1 MRCERCRARIR
12 GATWY
17 CPSCGAPVRDLNVAD
32 SVRGPSLR
40 RLTERGLSLLGLA
53 AASALLLAGGWWL
66 LGRSGASGGARLAW
80 LRSWGAGGA
89 GAPPPAGSAT
99 LAGAEGETAG
109 GTAAATATAAARA
122 SAPSGADGVQGAALA
137 AYPTGLP
144 PRPGVPVWHLGRPA
158 APPVID
164 GLLDDWQPP
173 LIRAARLPLETVVF
187 GPEAWSGPSDL
198 AGEAFGAWDDRA
210 LYLAVAVRDERP
222 SPPARGARL
231 YEGDSLEIQLD
242 TQLLADWESA
252 VFDDDDWHVGLSPGD
267 LLAAAATA
275 GPSSAG
281 RAPSLRPEA
290 WVWRPEGRKGPL
302 ELPLAAAPRP
312 GGYALELALPW
323 SLLGLTPQSGLVLGL
338 SLSASDNDRAAPAQE
353 SMVSSSPLRRWDD
366 PRSMGLLVLDP

>member
-12 GATWY
+12 GATWF

-32 SVRGPSLR
+32 SVRGPSR
-40 RLTERGLSLLGLA
+40 RRVTERLVPGLLLVAGLGLA
-53 AASALLLAGGWWL
+53 LGGGWWL
-66 LGRSGASGGARLAW
+66 LGRRGASQDGEGSGGTGAAPGNAATAGALA
-80 LRSWGAGGA
+80 GGGGEPGQVPIPGNAGA
-89 GAPPPAGSAT
+89 GAASAGSA
-99 LAGAEGETAG
+99 
-109 GTAAATATAAARA
+109 
-122 SAPSGADGVQGAALA
+122 PSTP
-137 AYPTGLP
+137 AYPAGLP
-144 PRPGVPVWHLGRPA
+144 PRPGVPVWHLSRPA

-164 GLLDDWQPP
+164 GILDDWQPP
-173 LIRAARLPLETVVF
+173 LISAARLPLETVVF

-222 SPPARGARL
+222 SPPAGGARL

-242 TQLLADWESA
+242 TQLLEDWESA
-252 VFDDDDWHVGLSPGD
+252 VFDADDWHVGLSPGD
-267 LLAAAATA
+267 LQAAATA
-275 GPSSAG
+275 GPSPAG
-281 RAPSLRPEA
+281 QASILRPEA
-290 WVWRPEGRKGPL
+290 WVWRPAGRQGTL
-302 ELPLAAAPRP
+302 ELPLAAAVRP

-323 SLLGLTPQSGLVLGL
+323 SLLGLTPRAGLVLGL